1 MQENPFILEPFKSV
15 EYFCDRERETR
26 EIINN
31 ISNGR
36 NTTLISP
43 RRLGKTGLIFRVFEE
58 IRLLELQYETI
69 YADISDTQN
78 LDEFIK
84 ALSDAVVSKLK
95 KQQGISDFFNA
106 LKSVRPLIGLDPI
119 TGSPQISFTFSNES
133 QKQDT
138 LIEVLTY
145 LENYPQKIV
154 LAIDEFQQIREYEG
168 INMEAILRKN
178 IQHLHN
184 VRFIFCGS
192 KKHTMTDMFTNA
204 KKPFYESTAFCY
216 LSKLPV
222 KVYGDFIREKFS
234 LSHKNID
241 EESIN
246 YILEWTQAH
255 TYYTQRLCN
264 EVFASSGGMVNLP
277 TVFMAIQS
285 ILDSERERF
294 QEIRRLITSSQWKML
309 AAIAK
314 EGTVRQITSASFLS
328 KYNISSGPTAL
339 RNIKAL
345 IEKELVLAS
354 SDDEGTYYSVYN
366 VFLSRYLARE

>member
-119 TGSPQISFTFSNES
+119 TGSPQISFTFSNEG

-168 INMEAILRKN
+168 VNMEAILRKN

>member
-168 INMEAILRKN
+168 VNMEAILRKN

-241 EESIN
+241 EKSIN

-366 VFLSRYLARE
+366 VFLSRYLARV

>member
-168 INMEAILRKN
+168 VNMEAILRKN

-354 SDDEGTYYSVYN
+354 SDDEGTYFSVYN

>member
-168 INMEAILRKN
+168 VNMEAVLRKN

-354 SDDEGTYYSVYN
+354 SDDEGTYFSVYN